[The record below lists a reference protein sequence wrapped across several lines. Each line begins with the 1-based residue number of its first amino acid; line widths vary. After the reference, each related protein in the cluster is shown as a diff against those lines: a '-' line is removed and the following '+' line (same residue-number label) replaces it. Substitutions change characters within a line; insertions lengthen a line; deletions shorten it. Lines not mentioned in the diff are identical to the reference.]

1 MARLFL
7 LLGLGVVFILPAIAL
22 QGRPSDDAPPYKNP
36 SLSPERRT
44 EDLLGRMTPEEKVL
58 MLAGSGWM
66 ESTPNERLG
75 IPAIKMADGP
85 LGVRNWAGSSA
96 VTNAAATAPVY
107 ATAFPAGIA
116 MASSWDVELVEAEGR
131 AIAQQLKS
139 LGRDMIL
146 APTVNIARTPLWGRN
161 FEGYGEDPY
170 LAARMGVAYVR
181 GVQGERVIPSVK
193 HFAANNQEFERH
205 RIDETID
212 LRTLHEIY
220 FPAFRAA
227 VEEAGAWGVMNAYNK
242 VNGRWCAESPFL
254 LTETLRKRWGFRG
267 FVVSDWGSTYST
279 AGTVN
284 AGMDLEMPG
293 GERMRTWLARPET
306 RQAGNDGGWLTA
318 EKVLAAVASGDV
330 KQSTVDESVRHILR
344 VMFEAGLFDHPHV
357 AGGEVETAEHRALA
371 RRAASES
378 MVLLKNEGHVLPLD
392 RAKIRSVAVVGPAAA
407 VARTGGGGSSL
418 VRPKEPVTPLAGIRE
433 AAGAGI
439 EVRYAAGAAMV
450 GEEADL
456 DAGKAREEAVALA
469 ARSDAAVVVVGYS
482 SRLESEGFDRPSMD
496 LPAGQDDLIEAV
508 AAANTNTVVV
518 IAAGAPIAMT
528 RWISRVPA
536 VLCAW
541 YGGQEVGHAVGDLL
555 FGIAAPSGKLPVTF
569 PRRIE
574 DSTAYGHY
582 PGENLHVEYGEG
594 IFVGYRGFDRKKVE
608 PLFPFGHGLSY
619 TTFEYGGLTVTPSK
633 VKADGK
639 VEVGLQVRN
648 TGPRVGA
655 EVVQLYVHD
664 VESSLPRPEKEL
676 KGFGRVTL
684 EPGETRKLTVT
695 LDRSAMQFFDPGKGD
710 WVAERGA
717 FEVLVGAS
725 SRDIRLRG
733 SFDLVD

>member
-1 MARLFL
+1 MARLLL
-7 LLGLGVVFILPAIAL
+7 LLGLAVVVALPAIAL
-22 QGRPSDDAPPYKNP
+22 QGRAAGDAPPYKNA
-36 SLSPERRT
+36 SLSPEERAD
-44 EDLLGRMTPEEKVL
+44 DLLGRMTPEEKAR

-85 LGVRNWAGSSA
+85 MGVRNWAGSSA
-96 VTNAAATAPVY
+96 VTSAATTAPVY

-131 AIAQQLKS
+131 AIAQQLKA

-181 GVQGERVIPSVK
+181 GVQGEGVIPSVK

-212 LRTLHEIY
+212 PRTLNEIY

-227 VEEAGAWGVMNAYNK
+227 VQEAGAWAVMNAYNK

-254 LTETLRKRWGFRG
+254 LTDTLRKRWGFKG
-267 FVVSDWGSTYST
+267 FVISDWGSTYST
-279 AGTVN
+279 AGTID

-306 RQAGNDGGWLTA
+306 RKAGNDGGWLTE
-318 EKVLAAVASGDV
+318 EKVLAAVASGAV
-330 KQSTVDESVRHILR
+330 KQVTVDDNVRHILR
-344 VMFEAGLFDHPHV
+344 VMFQAGLFDHPHV
-357 AGGEVETAEHRALA
+357 AGGEVEKAEHRALA
-371 RRAASES
+371 RRAATES
-378 MVLLKNEGHVLPLD
+378 MVLLKNDGHVLPLD
-392 RAKIRSVAVVGPAAA
+392 PRRVRSVAVLGPAAA
-407 VARTGGGGSSL
+407 VARPGGGGSSL
-418 VRPKEPVTPLAGIRE
+418 VRPKDPVAPLDGIRE
-433 AAGAGI
+433 AAGAGVD
-439 EVRYAAGAAMV
+439 VRYALGVPMV
-450 GEEADL
+450 GEEAGV
-456 DAGKAREEAVALA
+456 DAAKAREEAVALA
-469 ARSDAAVVVVGYS
+469 ARSDAAVILVGYS
-482 SRLESEGFDRPSMD
+482 SRLESEGFDRASMD

-508 AAANTNTVVV
+508 AAANKNTVVV
-518 IAAGAPIAMT
+518 VAAGAPIAMT
-528 RWISRVPA
+528 RWSDRVPA
-536 VLCAW
+536 VLYAW

-555 FGIAAPSGKLPVTF
+555 FGMAAPSGKLPVTF

-582 PGENLHVEYGEG
+582 PGENLHVEYEEG

-619 TTFEYGGLTVTPSK
+619 TTFEYAGLTVSPAN

-639 VEVGLQVRN
+639 VDVGVQVRN
-648 TGPRVGA
+648 TGSRAGA
-655 EVVQLYVHD
+655 EVVQVYVHD

-676 KGFGRVTL
+676 KAFGRVML
-684 EPGETRKLTVT
+684 QPGESRALTFT
-695 LDRSAMQFFDPGKGD
+695 LDRSALQFFDPAKGD
-710 WVAERGA
+710 WVAEKGA
-717 FEVLVGAS
+717 FDVLVGSS
-725 SRDIRLRG
+725 SRDIRQKG
-733 SFDLVD
+733 AFSLVD